1 MKIVIILTTNGTIIF
16 DNDTRIREMLIF
28 PTIKILLLG
37 LVFDGIYSDDIPR

>member
-1 MKIVIILTTNGTIIF
+1 MLLTLTTTGTIIF